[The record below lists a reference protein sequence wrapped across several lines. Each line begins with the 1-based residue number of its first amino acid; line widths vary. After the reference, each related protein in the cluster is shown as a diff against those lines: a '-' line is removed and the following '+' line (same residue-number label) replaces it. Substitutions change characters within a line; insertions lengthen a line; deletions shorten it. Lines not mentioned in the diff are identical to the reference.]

1 MRVAGK
7 LVFFAGL
14 GVLLLSATLQ
24 AQMYRWT
31 DPDGR
36 VHYSDSP
43 PPEAER
49 RELRVLDERG
59 LTVRELDRPRTREEI
74 EEARRQEALEARRR
88 QEQEAQE
95 HRDRILLQ
103 SFGSE
108 RELIAARDDRV
119 TIVDGSLDITEEKI
133 RRLEEQVARLE
144 QRRERSGSPEEL
156 DEDIVS
162 LERQLGLQLRH
173 RDERLEERQRII
185 DQFGADLERLREL
198 KAAER

>member
-7 LVFFAGL
+7 LVLFAGL
-14 GVLLLSATLQ
+14 GVLLLSMTLQ

-31 DPDGR
+31 DQDGR

-43 PPEAER
+43 PPETER

-74 EEARRQEALEARRR
+74 EEARRQEALEAQHRE
-88 QEQEAQE
+88 EQEARE
-95 HRDRILLQ
+95 RRDRILRQ

-119 TIVDGSLDITEEKI
+119 TIVDGSLDITDEKI
-133 RRLEEQVARLE
+133 RRLEEQVARLQ
-144 QRRERSGSPEEL
+144 QRRERSGSPNEL
-156 DEDIVS
+156 DEDIAG
-162 LERQLGLQLRH
+162 LERQLRVQRRF

-185 DQFGADLERLREL
+185 DQFDADLERLREL
-198 KAAER
+198 KAAAR